1 MVFAILLWP
10 VTLSSGLCVAVWQ
23 LLEGLAKDSAHLFV
37 ELLLHEWGVKQANG
51 KYRATKQ
58 FRDRELVILARYDA
72 CDALACRFC
81 AAAHA
86 ALHSQLASVYC
97 EYPRWIGDAD

>member
-10 VTLSSGLCVAVWQ
+10 GTLSSGLCVAVWQ

-37 ELLLHEWGVKQANG
+37 ELLLHEWGVKQTNG

-58 FRDRELVILARYDA
+58 FRDRELVILARYGA
-72 CDALACRFC
+72 CDASACRFC
-81 AAAHA
+81 TAAYAVA
-86 ALHSQLASVYC
+86 YPAC
-97 EYPRWIGDAD
+97 ERLL